1 MTDAVDVNSAV
12 RNVLRDETWGQH
24 KQLHLHAS
32 FRALFKGTLDR
43 SGYRALILRLYGFY
57 VPLDAAIAETLG
69 SSGFDAGDYA
79 YHPRAPLFAQ
89 DLVDLGLDDA
99 ALAAA
104 PRSPEAGTKISPN
117 TLGGVLYVVE
127 GSTHG
132 GGVIDRAARDLLGDG
147 PPDGRR
153 YWDWCRTKGAYRWE
167 MTNRL
172 LLRLKEAGTPQQ
184 DLIKGARQTFQSIA
198 DWLMPLDRPSPSAG
212 RSTESLS

>member
-12 RNVLRDETWGQH
+12 RNVLRDETWSQH

-32 FRALFKGTLDR
+32 FRALFKGTLERD
-43 SGYRALILRLYGFY
+43 GYRTLILRLYGFY
-57 VPLDAAIAETLG
+57 VPLDAAIADALQACD
-69 SSGFDAGDYA
+69 FDGGDYA
-79 YHPRAPLFAQ
+79 YHPRAPLFAR
-89 DLVDLGLDDA
+89 DLLDLGLDDD
-99 ALAAA
+99 ALCRA
-104 PRSPEAGTKISPN
+104 PRSPQAGAKISSN

-153 YWDWCRTKGAYRWE
+153 YWDWCRTQGADRWE

-172 LLRLKEAGTPQQ
+172 LLRLQEAGTPQQ
-184 DLIKGARQTFQSIA
+184 DLIEGARQTFQAIA